1 MKFLNSILSEIIKF
15 EKQFYCDCDIDDV
28 LQIIDTIENWNFAYL
43 KNRWDHI
50 RIQWNVHV
58 AQLLHE
64 EQFENTYRMSFQCW
78 DRLTF
83 VLEQHLLRNS
93 SKSRCSEPITI
104 QLIMGIGMMFL
115 AGGSINQ
122 TRHIFGLS
130 RSEAYRCV
138 NHFIDAILLS
148 PVLDIKLPRTD
159 EEWNNIKHGFM
170 LKSSLPA
177 MEGCV
182 GAVDG
187 FFQKTT
193 APIVKEV
200 GNVISYFSGHYQSY
214 GLNCQ
219 AACDA
224 NLKFMYFGVVATGS
238 TNDNIAIH
246 MADDL
251 IKCINE
257 LPLGM
262 FFVGDAAYTLSEN
275 LLIPF
280 TGSQRNNLD
289 NDAFNYYLSQ
299 LRIRIEMAFGRLVN
313 KFRVLKKHLE
323 GSLKRKSRIIM
334 TCARLHNFII
344 DMDNDISFNCQQ
356 IGKHENR
363 NTDTEDQQSTDIFP
377 SLNKNDQ
384 SSDII
389 DNDMQCHINIDVPE
403 LTSSYIS
410 ANTSTNNTASNSSDI
425 SQQMN
430 NSTTGDMQRTLNN
443 DINVVNLNTM
453 DGTPLG
459 MCYNPTVQEPFFEKI
474 EGVSNTR
481 RRIVDYIRTHSI
493 RRPEHNRTR
502 NDYENNQDLPVE
514 YYHPT

>member
-1 MKFLNSILSEIIKF
+1 MKFLNTIVLSIIKL
-15 EKQFYCDCDIDDV
+15 EKEYNCDYDIDDI
-28 LQIIDTIENWNFAYL
+28 LHIIDTIENTNFAYL

-50 RIQWNVHV
+50 RLQWNLHV
-58 AQLLHE
+58 ALLLHE
-64 EQFENTYRMSFQCW
+64 DQFEITYRMSFQSW
-78 DRLTF
+78 ERLTF

-93 SKSRCSEPITI
+93 RKSRCSEPITI

-148 PVLDIKLPRTD
+148 PVLDIKLPTTE
-159 EEWNNIKHGFM
+159 EEWNNIKNGFTR
-170 LKSSLPA
+170 KSSLSA

-193 APIVKEV
+193 APRVKEV

-238 TNDNIAIH
+238 TNDNIAIN

-280 TGSQRNNLD
+280 TGSQRDNLD

-313 KFRVLKKHLE
+313 KFRVLKKNLE

-344 DMDNDISFNCQQ
+344 DMDQVFV
-356 IGKHENR
+356 
-363 NTDTEDQQSTDIFP
+363 
-377 SLNKNDQ
+377 LNDQ
-384 SSDII
+384 FNDKDEIIITNIEPQHDQDVDSSSHKNVNFDDKV
-389 DNDMQCHINIDVPE
+389 DNVNSQNNMNIDIPE
-403 LTSSYIS
+403 ETPCDTPYSTATRNANSDTSCSSKNTTS
-410 ANTSTNNTASNSSDI
+410 AFPDNAQADMNESN
-425 SQQMN
+425 MC
-430 NSTTGDMQRTLNN
+430 
-443 DINVVNLNTM
+443 TM
-453 DGTPLG
+453 EGAPLG
-459 MCYNPTVQEPFFEKI
+459 MCYNPTVQEPFFERI
-474 EGVSNTR
+474 EGISNQRRQIVEFIRSNT
-481 RRIVDYIRTHSI
+481 I

-502 NDYENNQDLPVE
+502 NGYNNEELPVE